1 MRSLIF
7 GTVVLLALLVSLPA
21 SAQHYDHRWTS
32 NSHYNHPQYYGSQRH
47 NHRHHYGHRH
57 HRSRN
62 NHPQYYGSRRH
73 NHRHHYGHRHHR
85 SRNSYRSSD
94 VAIALGAG
102 LLIGSA
108 IDRSRQPQ
116 VVHHYPVQPVY
127 DQPYYR
133 PQQHRCRIR
142 EIRTYDM
149 YGRLI
154 GVRTVCQ

>member
-1 MRSLIF
+1 MRSLVF

-21 SAQHYDHRWTS
+21 SAQHYDHRWTG
-32 NSHYNHPQYYGSQRH
+32 NFYHNHPLYYGSQRNVRGH
-47 NHRHHYGHRH
+47 VHRHHYNYRH

-62 NHPQYYGSRRH
+62 
-73 NHRHHYGHRHHR
+73 
-85 SRNSYRSSD
+85 YRSSD

-108 IDRSRQPQ
+108 IDRSRQPR
-116 VVHHYPVQPVY
+116 VVYHQPVQPVY
-127 DQPYYR
+127 YQPIYHR
-133 PQQHRCRIR
+133 PQQHRCRVR
-142 EIRTYDM
+142 EIRTYDV